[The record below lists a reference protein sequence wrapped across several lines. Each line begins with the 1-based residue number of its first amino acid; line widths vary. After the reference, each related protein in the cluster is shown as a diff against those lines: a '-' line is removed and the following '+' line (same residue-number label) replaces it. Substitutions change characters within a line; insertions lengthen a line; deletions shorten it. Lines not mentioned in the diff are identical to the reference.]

1 MAGSHPKVGNLWVRR
16 LKNGRTYM
24 VGYFIV
30 NTVHGAV
37 KRVFTVKAIANPKKF
52 NAKQPDYC
60 IYDYTKEQRD
70 GKRKQIAL
78 HNSHPAEYTE

>member
-1 MAGSHPKVGNLWVRR
+1 MAISHPKLGHLWVRR

-24 VGYFIV
+24 CGYLWL
-30 NTVHGAV
+30 NTVHGAI
-37 KRVFTVKAIANPKKF
+37 KRTFTVKVISNPLKF
-52 NAKQPDYC
+52 DPKQPDYC

-78 HNSHPAEYTE
+78 HNSYPDKYPE